1 MLFSKKIKQKN
12 RTMKLIKKLF
22 NNRTLALVCMVFF
35 SNLLFAGSNGI
46 IKGKILDV
54 KNQPI
59 EFATATLLNSKTK
72 TFIKGEV
79 SNEKGEFKIDKLSPG
94 EYLLSVTMVGYVKNE
109 FEKVVIDSKN
119 TLVEKE
125 IILQENVVQ
134 LATVEVTA
142 KKKFIEQTVDKMV
155 INPDASITSAGENV
169 YEILKK
175 LPGIDIDN
183 NNNISLKGKQN
194 VRVMIDDK
202 PTYVSADQLAILLKS
217 MQGKNVDRIEIMENP
232 PARFVAE
239 GNSGIINIKT
249 RHNKAPGFNG
259 SVNAGLSYSNK
270 IRENAGIDMNMNFG
284 KLNVYGNFNYSDWR
298 GWDSMEATR
307 RFTSTDMAGQYQ
319 LINNKG
325 DYNGRGYNYKVG
337 ADYYFKKN
345 QVLSVMFR
353 GNFGSDT
360 DTDNS
365 KTSFTDANKKVD
377 STLNTLSNHYNNWD
391 SKTYNVNYKWD
402 IDTTGTSLSF
412 DADYAHFIFRANSD
426 QHVTY
431 YDAAGNLL
439 NRTSELNTNQGEDID
454 ILSAKIDFVHPFTK
468 TINFEAGMKSSF
480 VTNNS
485 NIDMTGFLS
494 QNDNFIYKENIQAAY
509 VNGNAQFNKTTIQ
522 LGLRLENTNSTGN
535 SVTLNQVDTKSYLQL
550 FPTFFA
556 QQTLNTNNTINFR
569 YSYRIGRPNYDML
582 NPFRWMIDP
591 YTYNQGNPLLGPQ
604 FTHSASL
611 SHTYKGILITSIG
624 YSYTKDLFSQVL
636 YQDDVTK
643 TIYQTMQNLT
653 NSIDWNASETVQ
665 LQPTKWWRLNGT
677 VIGMFNEV
685 NSNLDGVVQFKRWSY
700 SGNLSTNFTLPY
712 KVELEVSGNYSSE
725 QLTGNFIQRPRYTAD
740 FGLQRKVLKD
750 KGILRLSVNDIFNT
764 GGNGAYSKYNNINID
779 VTNKYDSR
787 KLNLTFSYNFG
798 KDQFSTRSNRSTA
811 SSEEQ
816 SRSGK

>member
-1 MLFSKKIKQKN
+1 
-12 RTMKLIKKLF
+12 MKLIKQQF
-22 NNRTLALVCMVFF
+22 NSRMLALVCMAFF
-35 SNLLFAGSNGI
+35 SNLLFAGSNGT
-46 IKGKILDV
+46 IKGKVLDA

-109 FEKVVIDSKN
+109 SEKVVIDSRN
-119 TLVEKE
+119 NLIEKE
-125 IILQENVVQ
+125 IVLKENVVQ
-134 LATVEVTA
+134 LSTVEVTA

-155 INPDASITSAGENV
+155 INPEASITSAGESV

-194 VRVMIDDK
+194 VKVMIDEK
-202 PTYVSADQLAILLKS
+202 PTYVSADQLIILLKS
-217 MQGKNVDRIEIMENP
+217 MQGKNVDKIEIMENP
-232 PARFVAE
+232 PARFDAE
-239 GNSGIINIKT
+239 GNSGLINIKT
-249 RHNKAPGFNG
+249 KHNKAPGFNG

-284 KLNVYGNFNYSDWR
+284 KLNLYGNFNYSDWR
-298 GWDSMEATR
+298 GWDSTEGIR

-319 LINNKG
+319 LIENKG
-325 DYNGRGYNYKVG
+325 DYDGRGYNYKVG

-345 QVLSVMFR
+345 QVISVMFR

-365 KTSFTDANKKVD
+365 KTSFTDSNKKVD
-377 STLNTLSNHYNNWD
+377 STLNTISNHYNNWD
-391 SKTYNVNYKWD
+391 SKTYNANYKWD
-402 IDTTGTSLSF
+402 IDTTGTSLSV
-412 DADYAHFIFRANSD
+412 DADYARFYFRANSD

-431 YDAAGNLL
+431 YDAAGHLL
-439 NRTSELNTNQGEDID
+439 NRTSELYTHQGEDID
-454 ILSAKIDFVHPFTK
+454 IVSAKIDYVHPFSK

-485 NIDMTGFLS
+485 KIDMMGFLT

-535 SVTLNQVDTKSYLQL
+535 SVTLNQVDTKSYIQL

-556 QQTLNTNNTINFR
+556 QQKLDTNNTINFR

-611 SHTYKGILITSIG
+611 SHTYKGIFITSIG
-624 YSYTKDLFSQVL
+624 YSYTKDLFSPVL
-636 YQDDVTK
+636 YQDDATK
-643 TIYQTMQNLT
+643 TIYQTMKNLN

-665 LQPTKWWRLNGT
+665 LQPVKWWRLNGT
-677 VIGMFNEV
+677 VIGMHNEV
-685 NSNLDGVVQFKRWSY
+685 NSNLDGAVQFKRWSY

-725 QLTGNFIQRPRYTAD
+725 QLTGNFIQRPRFTVD

-750 KGILRLSVNDIFNT
+750 KGVLRLSVNDIFNT
-764 GGNGAYSKYNNINID
+764 GGNGAYSKYNNIDID
-779 VTNKYDSR
+779 VVNKYDSR